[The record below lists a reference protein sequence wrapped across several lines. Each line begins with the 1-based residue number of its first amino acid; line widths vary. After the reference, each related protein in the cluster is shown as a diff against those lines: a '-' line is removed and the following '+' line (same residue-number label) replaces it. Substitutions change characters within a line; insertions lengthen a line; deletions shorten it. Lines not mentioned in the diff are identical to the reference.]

1 LLLVTKMSS
10 AGPLDDEHVR
20 VIGLAVLVLN
30 GIETTRRTVEGSDPV
45 TESGLVTHKIPG
57 IGDTRR
63 GILIEYCS
71 L

>member
-1 LLLVTKMSS
+1 
-10 AGPLDDEHVR
+10 VR
-20 VIGLAVLVLN
+20 LAEAHRPDVAVIGLAMLVLN

-45 TESGLVTHKIPG
+45 TESGFVTHKIPG

>member
-1 LLLVTKMSS
+1 V
-10 AGPLDDEHVR
+10 A
-20 VIGLAVLVLN
+20 VIGLAMLVLN